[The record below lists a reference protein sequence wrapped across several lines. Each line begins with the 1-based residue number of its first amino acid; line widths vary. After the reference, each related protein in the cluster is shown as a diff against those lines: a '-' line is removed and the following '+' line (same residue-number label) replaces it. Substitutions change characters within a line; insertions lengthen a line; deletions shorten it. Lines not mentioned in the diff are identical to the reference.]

1 MNIYTFPNNAANKLA
16 VKKLLSIIPILI
28 ALVIAVFLIVNK
40 LENNEF
46 RENRDLQFIFL
57 GCILFIFIAGF
68 IKAKK
73 TVTQI
78 MLQTK
83 FIIDDG
89 TIEKSIPN
97 GENIKILFKE
107 VRNYSNSKK
116 GILLKTAKKQLL
128 IPAVLTNFDELE
140 SILKSTIQTGIT
152 NYNTKF
158 KINEVIV
165 KNVTGISIIAL
176 LVSFFVID
184 GKQNKLLMGIP
195 LLLILIYSFINTV
208 KNKHIANEISA
219 MVPKLILYSIT
230 LLGYLIYIL
239 FLG

>member
-1 MNIYTFPNNAANKLA
+1 MNIYTFSNSSAKKLA
-16 VKKLLSIIPILI
+16 TKQILSIIPILI
-28 ALVIAVFLIVNK
+28 AMSISVFLIVNK

-46 RENRDLQFIFL
+46 IKNRDFQLIFL
-57 GCILFIFIAGF
+57 GVLLFIFTGGF
-68 IKAKK
+68 IKGTK

-78 MLQTK
+78 LIQTK

-97 GENIKILFKE
+97 GDNIKISFRE
-107 VRNYSNSKK
+107 VRNYSNTKK

-128 IPAVLTNFDELE
+128 IPRLLTNFDELE
-140 SILKSTIQTGIT
+140 SILKNNIQTGIT
-152 NYNTKF
+152 NYNTQF
-158 KINEVIV
+158 KVNEVII
-165 KNVTGISIIAL
+165 KNVTAISIMTL
-176 LVSFFVID
+176 LVSFFVIN

-195 LLLILIYSFINTV
+195 LLLILVYSIINTI
-208 KNKHIANEISA
+208 KNKHIAGEISA
-219 MVPKLILYSIT
+219 MVPKLILYSIL